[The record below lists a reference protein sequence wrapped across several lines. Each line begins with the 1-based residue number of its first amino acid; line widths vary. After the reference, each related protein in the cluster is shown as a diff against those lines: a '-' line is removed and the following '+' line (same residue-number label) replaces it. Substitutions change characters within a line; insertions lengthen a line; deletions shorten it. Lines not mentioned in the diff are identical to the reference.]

1 MSSSGLVDLECQ
13 LKTILSN
20 TDKVTL
26 DVSKTCSKVNVRRK
40 YSSPHVNVYLLR
52 LQRVGL
58 LLVDIYWF

>member
-26 DVSKTCSKVNVRRK
+26 DVSKTYSKVNVRRK